1 MKVFITEVIED
12 QQVLVGPYIKAH
24 TMDDAIEIAD
34 MYNLTVFGE
43 IHELRHHVPKR
54 KETIHWK
61 KYVKKLKVGGSL

>member
-1 MKVFITEVIED
+1 
-12 QQVLVGPYIKAH
+12 
-24 TMDDAIEIAD
+24 
-34 MYNLTVFGE
+34 MYNLTVIGE